1 MIGFPTSLIEQF
13 LLPPLKQWAETDLLS
28 TALVDRAPLLYFY
41 FSTTR
46 AGERGTS
53 DCARPTRAF
62 SGRAFPYT
70 INNGVGPGCVSIA
83 RIEGAP
89 PIISP
94 FNRSCVRT
102 QRAREHAQALPH
114 HRRTMM
120 MYQQPFISDP
130 LEEVR
135 SKGTAAL
142 HRISISTSALTLAR
156 PSTSVDAFDSSR
168 QAHEYGLA

>member
-1 MIGFPTSLIEQF
+1 MIGFPTSLIEQSPP
-13 LLPPLKQWAETDLLS
+13 PPLKQWAETDLLS
-28 TALVDRAPLLYFY
+28 TALVDRRRFFLY

-83 RIEGAP
+83 PIEGAP

-102 QRAREHAQALPH
+102 QRARKHAQALPH

-120 MYQQPFISDP
+120 MYQQPLILDP
-130 LEEVR
+130 LEVILISHSSPLAFIYFVR
-135 SKGTAAL
+135 G
-142 HRISISTSALTLAR
+142 R
-156 PSTSVDAFDSSR
+156 PSTSNNRDGGFGV
-168 QAHEYGLA
+168 QQPQCVEYRL